1 MKAIYSDFHPKFIYV
16 DKYRFSSN
24 WVYPTSVVP
33 YGLIRYIISGTA
45 TFVLNGVSYEVGPDD
60 VFYFPQDSVMSCVAK
75 EEIVFISIRFVGS
88 IQTKGVDLFRELWRI
103 PILHSYTE
111 YPEMKRWFEA
121 VYVSALSRHNF
132 KMLEIRG
139 YLNLIFSLLARTNE
153 DNFCHNT
160 STEEDQKRME
170 AMFDVKSIQRRA
182 SKSAQQKRDPRITAV
197 EDYIITHPTENLSH
211 AKLCEIA
218 DVSESTLRRLFKANT
233 GKTIYEYVKEVKM
246 TNAARRLLVTNEPIT
261 AISYA
266 LGYETPSY
274 FTKCF
279 REVFGLSPQEYRK
292 TSHEV

>member
-1 MKAIYSDFHPKFIYV
+1 MEAIYSDFYPRFIYV

-24 WVYPTSVVP
+24 WVYPTSVAP
-33 YGLIRYIISGTA
+33 YGLIRYIVSGTA
-45 TFVLNGVSYEVGPDD
+45 TFVLNGINYDVGPDD
-60 VFYFPQDSVMSCVAK
+60 VFYIPQDSIFSCAAK

-88 IQTKGVDLFRELWRI
+88 IQSQGTDLFRELWKI
-103 PILHSYTE
+103 PILHSYSGC
-111 YPEMKRWFEA
+111 PEMKRWFEA
-121 VYVSALSRHNF
+121 VYVSAVSRHNF

-139 YLNLIFSLLARTNE
+139 YLNLIFSLLARTDE
-153 DNFCHNT
+153 SNFSHD
-160 STEEDQKRME
+160 SSLEEDRKLME
-170 AMFDVKSIQRRA
+170 ALFDVKSIQRRA
-182 SKSAQQKRDPRITAV
+182 SKSAQQKNDPRITAV

-211 AKLCEIA
+211 AKMCEIA
-218 DVSESTLRRLFKANT
+218 DVSESTLRRLFKAKT
-233 GKTIYEYVKEVKM
+233 GKTIYEFVKEVKM

-279 REVFGLSPQEYRK
+279 REVFGMSPQEYRK